1 MRSIREVKGEVLS
14 AGDRHSEKS
23 HALISRTAMRIV
35 ESRERME
42 RAKSLAA
49 STHASPALQGMFV
62 SRGSA
67 PAFSTLREFTLRY
80 LRERDL
86 HRLLDDTLT
95 AVMVATRADRGN
107 VQMLEART
115 RTLRIVAQRGFEADF
130 LEFFA
135 GVRAEGACGKAFL
148 LRRRVV
154 VPDVKTHPIFVGQP
168 ALEVMLRAG
177 AYAVQSTPIVT
188 APGQVL
194 GMISTHFSASH
205 RPTDDELLAVDVLAR
220 NVATLIADP
229 SFDGIG
235 FVSARPSGPRR
246 QVV

>member
-1 MRSIREVKGEVLS
+1 MYRSQRSTGSSTCMSLSKTLNPSFMPGPPRREEYCNGGVAGGLDVQVAASDDRMRSIREVKREVLS
-14 AGDRHSEKS
+14 AADRHSEKS

-49 STHASPALQGMFV
+49 STHASPALLQGIFV

-135 GVRAEGACGKAFL
+135 
-148 LRRRVV
+148 
-154 VPDVKTHPIFVGQP
+154 
-168 ALEVMLRAG
+168 
-177 AYAVQSTPIVT
+177 
-188 APGQVL
+188 
-194 GMISTHFSASH
+194 
-205 RPTDDELLAVDVLAR
+205 
-220 NVATLIADP
+220 
-229 SFDGIG
+229 
-235 FVSARPSGPRR
+235 
-246 QVV
+246 